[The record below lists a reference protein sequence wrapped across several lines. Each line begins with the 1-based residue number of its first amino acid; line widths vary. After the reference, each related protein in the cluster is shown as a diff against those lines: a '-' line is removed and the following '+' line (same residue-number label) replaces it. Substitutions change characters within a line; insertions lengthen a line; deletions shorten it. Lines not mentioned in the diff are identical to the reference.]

1 MIIEFECR
9 KCRQEFECEVGQVAV
24 DEESLRPVFQ
34 KPIVCPRCGNRSIDE
49 VYLTEL
55 GQSQLTEA
63 TWDL

>member
-9 KCRQEFECEVGQVAV
+9 KCRQEFECEVGQVTV
-24 DEESLRPVFQ
+24 DAASLRPVFQ

-49 VYLTEL
+49 VYVTEL